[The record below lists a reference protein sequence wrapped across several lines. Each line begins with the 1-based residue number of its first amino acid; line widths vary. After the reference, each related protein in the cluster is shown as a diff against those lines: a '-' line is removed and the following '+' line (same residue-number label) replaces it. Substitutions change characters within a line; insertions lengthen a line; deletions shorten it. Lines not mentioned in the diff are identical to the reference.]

1 MASTVPL
8 RRYKDDFVQEKHSE
22 VHSPENLLQPL
33 EPVLPPGVSQH
44 DFDAAIKKF
53 IQLLGSSMV
62 FIGKALSEYIDPYDL
77 WENEG
82 KRKVP
87 SAAVW

>member
-22 VHSPENLLQPL
+22 IHSHGNLLKPL
-33 EPVLPPGVSQH
+33 EPVLPPGVSQN

-53 IQLLGSSMV
+53 VDLLGSGMV
-62 FIGKALSEYIDPYDL
+62 FVGKALSEYIDPYDL